1 MFFRK
6 FLSRKRIDA
15 AQYDD
20 CLKLLFNFPLI
31 TDEKQS
37 VAEVAKIAKLYG
49 LTVYDASYLELA
61 IRKNFSLAILDK
73 QLIIAAR
80 KAHVELVFN
89 DN

>member
-1 MFFRK
+1 M
-6 FLSRKRIDA
+6 
-15 AQYDD
+15 
-20 CLKLLFNFPLI
+20 KLLFNFPLI

-61 IRKNFSLAILDK
+61 IRKNFSLATLDK

-80 KAHVELVFN
+80 KANVELVFN